1 MITYRL
7 SLADSQ
13 LLPLLL
19 NKAENMIYGDI
30 TYLSEQQKRTFHPVI
45 ARVIEYLSQH
55 DLNSVP
61 VGEKVFIQDDSIFIP
76 WLNR

>member
-45 ARVIEYLSQH
+45 ARVGDAANLLI
-55 DLNSVP
+55 
-61 VGEKVFIQDDSIFIP
+61 
-76 WLNR
+76 